1 MKACLFVLLLAV
13 AFCSDLAV
21 KSVNPLDVLVCLV
34 KNEVVVSVVTQLVS
48 AVLAK
53 DWLKAAQV
61 VLANYL
67 KVVDAVKG
75 CLPALA

>member
-1 MKACLFVLLLAV
+1 MKAYLFVLLLAI
-13 AFCSDLAV
+13 AFCSNVAV
-21 KSVNPLDVLVCLV
+21 KSVTPLDVLVCLTQNQDLV
-34 KNEVVVSVVTQLVS
+34 NVVTQLVA
-48 AVLAK
+48 AVVAQ
-53 DWLKAAQV
+53 DWAKAAQV